1 MGAAGFFSV
10 LGLALRIVW
19 RAVLATF
26 ALGGSLFASAA
37 VLLYVVYRQRKSV
50 FFFLM
55 IALAGIN
62 ISARQPLFINA
73 IGIYATAAVEIYN
86 EFYVEPISNLYDC
99 FGAIQDWYNMTI
111 AFLQSI
117 LYTIARAFGLDLF
130 TFAARDV
137 PTARSDVRVSDAEIA
152 EIIDRLMRD
161 GPRVRNVTQVVAVLC
176 DIIRFV
182 CRFLI
187 ALLGTFSDAFIFLGD
202 IMLDLFIDDNGDINF
217 NLPEILIRGGIRIVL
232 DFVDPA
238 GCLDSPPR
246 SLVKCACPG
255 RYQTIGSVP
264 SNSLLGFLGCFCPL
278 NGSTNM
284 LLVLS
289 NCVDVPVIREFL
301 RLIDAIKT
309 FVLGAIGRIQDAIAR
324 IEVVRSIVGPAVSF
338 AAGRL
343 GTVRNLVCGIP
354 FVDCR
359 TVEEIKWEPGPPN
372 RHGMR
377 VMQQYKYTTTYFEG
391 AINDV
396 LVQRERVP
404 TNESADVTEYVSR
417 VLARTRR
424 VLESASLSNPI
435 EPPSLDVGHIHDPN
449 ITKTDHFGEFRRNVR
464 ELVRNTRIGR
474 NSFLGQ
480 DFVRYVSMFAE
491 EMSPRL
497 TEDEEARITF
507 LREGA
512 SLFGLFTS
520 GLHHYKTHGTPPDV
534 RWFIDQIDARKID
547 VMRFAS
553 AAIHSTQRADGW
565 TGEMQYAIARA
576 GLRIRAIADPGALH
590 HHVHDLLEGAPWMR
604 DRVIEELR
612 EVAALPVLGPEPPP
626 VAQPAKRMDAMPR
639 AVVVTFILSG
649 ATTLFFS
656 IQVGLVT
663 LPILAPFLV
672 TLLVS
677 LIPFYMTA
685 IGVVAEVGFGLIT
698 TLLGGGKFT
707 DVDLVSPW
715 FGVLGSF
722 VSAGFERDYSEA
734 DIFFLAESVR
744 GIVQEEI
751 EHVLVLLLQ
760 RILCVVPRPG
770 ITDSCPPRVP
780 FDPNTGRPALGLVGY
795 IQGLLQADPTGK
807 CFRVTDCAGLAKEC
821 ICDGGRIASDEAP
834 CLSSEEGTC
843 FTWPYMKPRA
853 RPQRVSLDWQFN
865 VECEALGFRYR
876 DLGAGAGIGWLEWWW
891 LIQITGFRSLL
902 YVLNSLSVGVDIP
915 WGVLLLG
922 LFVVIPFVKLIAK
935 QTVRWVIVLNV
946 ASYATVAIADWA
958 LSTLE
963 LFPDGDFVEF
973 LRRPFAFPNSA
984 GGLDKG
990 SASFGETFCFW
1001 LNLPQFAVFLLFWEI
1016 VFFVFAASVVG
1027 GLIAALWVFL
1037 RYVVGGWFTVFAASG
1052 RKFFSAAASNYYIS
1066 Q

>member
-19 RAVLATF
+19 RSIIATFVLA
-26 ALGGSLFASAA
+26 GSLFASAA
-37 VLLYVVYRQRKSV
+37 VLLYVVYRQRKSI

-86 EFYVEPISNLYDC
+86 EFYVEPVSNLYDC

-111 AFLQSI
+111 AFIQSI

-130 TFAARDV
+130 TFAARST
-137 PTARSDVRVSDAEIA
+137 PMARSDVRVADQEIA
-152 EIIDRLMRD
+152 EIIDRLVRD

-187 ALLGTFSDAFIFLGD
+187 ALLGIFSDAFIFLSD

-246 SLVKCACPG
+246 SLVKCVCPG
-255 RYQTIGSVP
+255 RYPTVASVP

-278 NGSTNM
+278 NGSTN
-284 LLVLS
+284 LLKILS
-289 NCVDVPVIREFL
+289 DCVDVPVLRDIL
-301 RLIDAIKT
+301 RLINGIKN
-309 FVLGAIGRIQDAIAR
+309 FVLGAIGSIQDAIAR
-324 IEVVRSIVGPAVSF
+324 IEQVRAIVGPAISF

-343 GTVRNLVCGIP
+343 NTVRSLVCSIP
-354 FVDCR
+354 FVECR
-359 TVEEIKWEPGPPN
+359 TVVEVKWEPGPPN

-391 AINDV
+391 EINDV
-396 LVQRERVP
+396 LVQRERIP
-404 TNESADVTEYVSR
+404 SNETDEQMAYVSR
-417 VLARTRR
+417 VLARTQR
-424 VLESASLSNPI
+424 VLEDQAWRDAL
-435 EPPSLDVGHIHDPN
+435 EPPSLEVGHIHDPN
-449 ITKTDHFGEFRRNVR
+449 ITKPDHWGEFRRNVR
-464 ELVRNTRIGR
+464 NFVNGTRVGR

-480 DFVRYVSMFAE
+480 DFVRYVSMLAE
-491 EMSPRL
+491 EMTPRL
-497 TEDEEARITF
+497 SEDEIARRTF
-507 LREGA
+507 LSEGA
-512 SLFGLFTS
+512 SLVGLFTS
-520 GLHHYKTHGTPPDV
+520 GLHHYKKHGTPPDV
-534 RWFIDQIDARKID
+534 RWFIDQLETRKID

-553 AAIHSTQRADGW
+553 AAIHSTQRASGW
-565 TGEMQYAIARA
+565 TGEMQYAVARA
-576 GLRIRAIADPGALH
+576 GLRIRAVAEPDALH
-590 HHVHDLLEGAPWMR
+590 HHVHDLLAGAPWMR
-604 DRVIEELR
+604 GRILQELR
-612 EVAALPVLGPEPPP
+612 DVAALPVLVPAPPP
-626 VAQPAKRMDAMPR
+626 IAPPAKRMDVMPR
-639 AVVVTFILSG
+639 AIVVTFILSG

-663 LPILAPFLV
+663 LPILAPFLI

-685 IGVVAEVGFGLIT
+685 IGLVAEVGFGLIT

-722 VSAGFERDYSEA
+722 VSAGFERDYSPA

-744 GIVQEEI
+744 DILSEEI

-780 FDPNTGRPALGLVGY
+780 FDPNTGRPALGLVEY

-821 ICDGGRIASDEAP
+821 ICDGGRIASDDAP

-853 RPQRVSLDWQFN
+853 RPQRVTLDWQFN

-876 DLGAGAGIGWLEWWW
+876 DLGAGSGIGWLEWWW
-891 LIQITGFRSLL
+891 RIQITGFRSLL

-915 WGVLLLG
+915 WAVLLLG

-958 LSTLE
+958 LAALDR
-963 LFPDGDFVEF
+963 FPDGAFVDF
-973 LRRPFAFPNSA
+973 LRRPLAFPDST
-984 GGLDKG
+984 GGTDKG

-1001 LNLPQFAVFLLFWEI
+1001 LNLPQFAVFLLFWEV

-1027 GLIAALWVFL
+1027 GLIAALIVLL

-1052 RKFFSAAASNYYIS
+1052 RKFFAAAASNYYTA